1 MRLKVPT
8 TPHTIRFP
16 GSLYQKLQ
24 VMKDQTGRTFNGLV
38 IWLLEIGYAV
48 ALRHEEKL
56 KVELEKEDEEVQ
68 Q

>member
-16 GSLYQKLQ
+16 GSLYEKLQ
-24 VMKDQTGRTFNGLV
+24 IMKDQTGRTFNGLV
-38 IWLLEIGYAV
+38 VWLLEIGITV

-56 KVELEKEDEEVQ
+56 KAELEKENEVQ